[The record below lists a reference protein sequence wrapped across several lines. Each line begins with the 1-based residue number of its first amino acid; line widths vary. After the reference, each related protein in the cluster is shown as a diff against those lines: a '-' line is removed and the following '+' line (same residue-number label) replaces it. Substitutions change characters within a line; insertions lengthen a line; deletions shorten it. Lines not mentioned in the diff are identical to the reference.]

1 MTNGRMETP
10 LRRVRHYGSAH
21 EGTTHFWRQRLT
33 AMANIPLVVA
43 SFMLIV
49 SLIGKPHA
57 EVVATL
63 SSPFAAVLLLLL
75 IVSITIHMRLGMQV
89 VIEDYIH
96 TEGTRV
102 LLLALNTFF
111 AVVIAVV
118 SGIAILKLALG
129 G

>member
-1 MTNGRMETP
+1 METGNMQTP
-10 LRRVRHYGSAH
+10 LRRVLYLGSAH

-33 AMANIPLVVA
+33 AVANVPLVIAFVILMICLA
-43 SFMLIV
+43 
-49 SLIGKPHA
+49 GRPYH

-63 SSPFAAVLLLLL
+63 GSPLVAAILLLL
-75 IVSITIHMRLGMQV
+75 IVSVTAHMRIGVQV
-89 VIEDYIH
+89 VIEDYVH
-96 TEGTRV
+96 SEG
-102 LLLALNTFF
+102 LKIAALVANTFF